1 MTTTAR
7 DEARQVEIL
16 VPTAPDVGG
25 ETSPTWSLDRPIAGC
40 TVGQRTDHT
49 WRYYFAVIEGWE
61 ELLCRDGATVRVLWA
76 GDRVG
81 PQGEQTRADVEE
93 WSRLVDC
100 GVVGLG
106 N

>member
-1 MTTTAR
+1 M

-16 VPTAPDVGG
+16 VPTAPDAGRDAS
-25 ETSPTWSLDRPIAGC
+25 ETWSLDRSIEGVV
-40 TVGQRTDHT
+40 VGLRTDHS
-49 WRYYFAVIEGWE
+49 WRSYFAVIEVWE
-61 ELLCRDGATVRVLWA
+61 ELLRRDGADVRVLWA

-81 PQGEQTRADVEE
+81 PQGEQTRADVDE
-93 WSRLVDC
+93 WSRLVEC

>member
-1 MTTTAR
+1 M

-16 VPTAPDVGG
+16 VPTASDAGG
-25 ETSPTWSLDRPIAGC
+25 DTSETWSLDRSLRGVV
-40 TVGQRTDHT
+40 VGLRTDRS
-49 WRYYFAVIEGWE
+49 WRSYFSVIEVWE
-61 ELLCRDGATVRVLWA
+61 DMLRRDGAVVRVLWA

-93 WSRLVDC
+93 WSRLVEC